1 MLNSDIAVKLSN
13 LFSITPMKI
22 KLDTQPYGNHLAE
35 AVYSYLCQH
44 KIIRYHHYGYC
55 GTGFALVEDE
65 ILYTHFD
72 EWDTYLNKQEYQG
85 GTEYIGII
93 KRFTLVQ
100 DFIEW
105 LATQSDESLSGK
117 ESADPCYIN
126 NQRIT
131 KQRLEDLLNDQKH

>member
-1 MLNSDIAVKLSN
+1 
-13 LFSITPMKI
+13 MKI

-35 AVYSYLCQH
+35 SVYNYLYQH

-65 ILYTHFD
+65 IFYTHFD
-72 EWDTYLNKQEYQG
+72 EWDSYLNKQEYQG
-85 GTEYIGII
+85 GKEYIGII
-93 KRFTLVQ
+93 KRFTSAK

-105 LATQSDESLSGK
+105 LAKQTDEWLSGK
-117 ESADPCYIN
+117 ESADPWYTN

-131 KQRLEDLLNDQKH
+131 KQRLESLLND